1 MFYFYI
7 PALLIGCIPMIIC
20 DSNCV
25 YKVDDG
31 LTLDIRT
38 LGFTDGKGPK
48 YNHISNAATTPN
60 TFSWN
65 GCFPYSTNDQ
75 GNCSDAAACYCK
87 SSAILVTRMK
97 LSSFQLMQRRI
108 NQFSSLNKIQLN
120 LNIIKVHSFSPI
132 NLHMDI

>member
-1 MFYFYI
+1 MFNFYI
-7 PALLIGCIPMIIC
+7 PVLLIGCIPISIC
-20 DSNCV
+20 DPNCV

-48 YNHISNAATTPN
+48 YNHISNAATTVN

-87 SSAILVTRMK
+87 LLAILRIRMNIY
-97 LSSFQLMQRRI
+97 SFQLMQCKI
-108 NQFSSLNKIQLN
+108 NQFSSLSKIQLN
-120 LNIIKVHSFSPI
+120 LNITKARSFFPI
-132 NLHMDI
+132 SLHMDI